1 MSSNTC
7 ITHPEENM
15 ETFFCSSFEQEE
27 VYYSDIP
34 ELLDYDLLEENP
46 RLYKFLLEQYSLYR
60 NPKDVA
66 NSSHTD
72 EPDPMY
78 IAMTKLSGD
87 CDDSSYDVT
96 PQICLAILAGDKS
109 DYAKM
114 RAKNSPELNVYYGHS
129 SENLDDDLAC
139 DILEWMVK
147 YGADPNKPNSIG
159 VTPLD
164 VLKNHN
170 ENISGRVNNER
181 FKQMIISYNNSN
193 N

>member
-1 MSSNTC
+1 
-7 ITHPEENM
+7 
-15 ETFFCSSFEQEE
+15 
-27 VYYSDIP
+27 
-34 ELLDYDLLEENP
+34 
-46 RLYKFLLEQYSLYR
+46 
-60 NPKDVA
+60 
-66 NSSHTD
+66 
-72 EPDPMY
+72 
-78 IAMTKLSGD
+78 
-87 CDDSSYDVT
+87 
-96 PQICLAILAGDKS
+96 
-109 DYAKM
+109 M
-114 RAKNSPELNVYYGHS
+114 RAKNSSELNVYYGHS